1 MCIAA
6 EFTKLVGT
14 ASASNCQP
22 LLIHYCQKI
31 FKNTKAMLA
40 QKKTDEVFKQY
51 FQNNEC
57 YSKIITFKGTAEYA
71 PAIPVL
77 LCGGGMARP
86 PPSNLNFLYK
96 KSDWRKGHEREPSQK
111 KKRQV

>member
-1 MCIAA
+1 M
-6 EFTKLVGT
+6 
-14 ASASNCQP
+14 P
-22 LLIHYCQKI
+22 
-31 FKNTKAMLA
+31 A

-57 YSKIITFKGTAEYA
+57 SRKIITLKEKAEYV
-71 PAIPVL
+71 PAFPVL
-77 LCGGGMARP
+77 LCGGMARP

-111 KKRQV
+111 KTRQR